1 MSITRQ
7 NLSVIIVSYK
17 SENVIENCI
26 NSIDPQIEIIVIDN
40 SNNYSFGVREHIIFP
55 EVNFDKVEKIRGLD
69 ITIIM
74 SSLSKDHS
82 LELLRKLNFPF
93 KEERNN

>member
-26 NSIDPQIEIIVIDN
+26 NSIDPEIEIIVIDN
-40 SNNYSFGVREHIIFP
+40 SNN
-55 EVNFDKVEKIRGLD
+55 D
-69 ITIIM
+69 
-74 SSLSKDHS
+74 
-82 LELLRKLNFPF
+82 ELKKKN
-93 KEERNN
+93 

>member
-26 NSIDPQIEIIVIDN
+26 NSIDNEIEIDIL
-40 SNNYSFGVREHIIFP
+40 IILIIIKF
-55 EVNFDKVEKIRGLD
+55 KKKIEKNIKMLEC
-69 ITIIM
+69 I
-74 SSLSKDHS
+74 LSKEKFRDGW
-82 LELLRKLNFPF
+82 K
-93 KEERNN
+93 NNLGINKIQIKILH

>member
-26 NSIDPQIEIIVIDN
+26 KKNVDLSPR
-40 SNNYSFGVREHIIFP
+40 G
-55 EVNFDKVEKIRGLD
+55 IRNKL
-69 ITIIM
+69 
-74 SSLSKDHS
+74 
-82 LELLRKLNFPF
+82 KLNNPIYVPTSSYGHFGRKPDELITGSF
-93 KEERNN
+93 TWEKTDLVEMLKKEL

>member
-40 SNNYSFGVREHIIFP
+40 SNNYELKKKS
-55 EVNFDKVEKIRGLD
+55 EKI
-69 ITIIM
+69 
-74 SSLSKDHS
+74 K
-82 LELLRKLNFPF
+82 P
-93 KEERNN
+93 